1 MNATVQI
8 HLNRLLNNLNLIKAQ
23 LDGDQKIFAVVKN
36 EAYGHGMIGVADF
49 LKDKVYGFCLARI
62 EEAIAMR
69 EAGITNPL
77 LVLEVPEKK
86 DAQLYKKHSIMAS
99 VSDLTAFE
107 NLESGTEYH
116 LNFNTGMNRLGF
128 RVDELDDVKHWV
140 AKRSDCVLKGIYT
153 HFFMAD
159 DPNAFEVEQQF
170 SAFSLIRKEFP
181 SEIMAHASNSG
192 GIFHY
197 KSIGS
202 HLDAV
207 RPGMALYG
215 YTSGDSEIVGLQPI
229 LELKSKVVQVNPIKK
244 GESVSYGAKWTAP
257 ENGFVATI
265 PVGYN
270 AGISRQLSGKIQVNI
285 EGKMYPQV
293 GTISMDYMMVFL
305 GDDEI
310 PTGAEVELLGAES
323 MSAGDW
329 ANLTG
334 TISYEVL
341 TQLNWLMPR
350 IYHY

>member
-1 MNATVQI
+1 MNATVHI

-36 EAYGHGMIGVADF
+36 EAYGHGMLGVANF

-62 EEAIAMR
+62 EEAICLR
-69 EAGITNPL
+69 EAGIMNPL

-86 DAQLYKKHSIMAS
+86 DALLYVKHSIMAS
-99 VSDLTAFE
+99 VSDINA
-107 NLESGTEYH
+107 LEILEPGTEYH

-128 RVDELDDVKHWV
+128 KVDELDDVKHWV
-140 AKRSDCVLKGIYT
+140 AKRSDCVLRGIYT

-159 DPNAFEVEQQF
+159 DPDAPEVEKQLSDF
-170 SAFSLIRKEFP
+170 SEIRNEFP
-181 SEIMAHASNSG
+181 ADIMAHASNSG

-197 KSIGS
+197 KNIGS

-215 YTSGDSEIVGLQPI
+215 YTPGDSEIVGLQQI
-229 LELKSKVVQVNPIKK
+229 LELKTNVVQVNPIKK
-244 GESVSYGAKWTAP
+244 GESVSYGAKWIAP

-270 AGISRQLSGKIQVNI
+270 AGISRLLSGKIQVCI
-285 EGKMYPQV
+285 EGKTYPQV

-305 GDDEI
+305 GDEEI
-310 PTGAEVELLGAES
+310 PTGVEVELLGPES

-341 TQLNWLMPR
+341 TQLNWIMPR
-350 IYHY
+350 SYHS